1 MKLIVKGEVWKYP
14 GPASWYFV
22 YVGDKESK
30 KIKSS
35 SKSSKRVGFGFV
47 PIEAQIGKTKWKTT
61 LFPSKEGPY
70 LIKPEV
76 TNRPKVTPK
85 IYKVINKKIRGGPI
99 LNIETPKKG
108 IARRAAGIK
117 PIRVLRIAV
126 KVKAVIIS
134 LSLIGAIN
142 RLVKF
147 LLQISSRNIIL

>member
-1 MKLIVKGEVWKYP
+1 M
-14 GPASWYFV
+14 
-22 YVGDKESK
+22 
-30 KIKSS
+30 
-35 SKSSKRVGFGFV
+35 
-47 PIEAQIGKTKWKTT
+47 
-61 LFPSKEGPY
+61 
-70 LIKPEV
+70 

-126 KVKAVIIS
+126 KVRAVIIS

-147 LLQISSRNIIL
+147 LLPIS